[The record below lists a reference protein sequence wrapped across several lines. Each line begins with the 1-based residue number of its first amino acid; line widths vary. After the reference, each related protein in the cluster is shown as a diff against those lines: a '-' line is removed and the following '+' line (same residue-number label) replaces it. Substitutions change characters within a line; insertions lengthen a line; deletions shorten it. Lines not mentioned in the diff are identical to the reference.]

1 MHFMHIR
8 MRVRPFPL
16 SAREDFLDL
25 QVRRKMEITPAAGVV
40 AVLIDNF

>member
-16 SAREDFLDL
+16 SAREDFGL
-25 QVRRKMEITPAAGVV
+25 QVRRYMEITPAAGVV
-40 AVLIDNF
+40 AELIDNF

>member
-16 SAREDFLDL
+16 SAREDF
-25 QVRRKMEITPAAGVV
+25 VFRFGAIWEVTPVAGVV
-40 AVLIDNF
+40 AELIDNF